1 MSPVVISVAIVGV
14 VLALGWAFITASPR
28 VLARVLRAFAT
39 IALLVLA
46 ARIAMIG
53 QVQFAILLAGL
64 AAMTAGIIP
73 SPFGSILGGV
83 KATPTPGKRSTVRSA
98 AFEMELDHDTGT
110 LSGVVIAGRYEGRA
124 LAQLSVEELLAL
136 WLDLQDDGESRALL
150 EAYLDRR
157 APTWRQDM
165 NADRHARFTGP
176 PSTGPMTDQEAYQ
189 ILGLE
194 PGANEPE
201 IREAHRRLMMAVH
214 PDRGGS
220 TFLAARINEA
230 KDILLTK
237 HRSSPRR

>member
-1 MSPVVISVAIVGV
+1 MSPVLIGVGV
-14 VLALGWAFITASPR
+14 VLSVIALGWAFLAANPR
-28 VLARVLRAFAT
+28 TLARILRALAT
-39 IALLVLA
+39 VALLALA
-46 ARIAMIG
+46 VRLLAVG
-53 QVQFAILLAGL
+53 QIQFAIMLAG
-64 AAMTAGIIP
+64 AAAVVSGLIP
-73 SPFGSILGGV
+73 SPFGGGV
-83 KATPTPGKRSTVRSA
+83 RSAPTPGKRSTVRSA

-110 LSGVVIAGRYEGRA
+110 LSGVVIAGRFEGRE
-124 LAQLSVEELLAL
+124 LASLSVEDLLAL
-136 WLDLQDDGESRALL
+136 WLDLEEDGESRALL

-157 APTWRQDM
+157 APGWREDM
-165 NADRHARFTGP
+165 NAHAQPRFTGA

-194 PGANEPE
+194 PGANEAE